1 MSSERSSWW
10 TRVPGSSV
18 VWVVLAALLVWFQL
32 AFVGEFRRVGELYDD
47 DPVTYSQSW
56 LWRPGL
62 RPPRELATFLEA
74 AKAVVPEGSA
84 VVFSCLPTTDRQDFA
99 RSRWAAY
106 LMPEYQVMPAG
117 RTSSSERAVA
127 DFWIV
132 YRNTDPVLGGTAVWR
147 HRDGVV
153 YRIER

>member
-1 MSSERSSWW
+1 MSSERSSQW
-10 TRVPGSSV
+10 TRVPGSAV
-18 VWVVLAALLVWFQL
+18 VWVVLAALLVWFQV
-32 AFVGEFRRVGELYDD
+32 AFVEEVRRVGELYDD

-62 RPPRELATFLEA
+62 RPPRELAAFLEA
-74 AKAVVPEGSA
+74 AKGVVPEGS
-84 VVFSCLPTTDRQDFA
+84 VIVFSCLSTTDREDFT

-106 LMPEYQVMPAG
+106 LMPEHQVMPGG
-117 RTSSSERAVA
+117 RASSSERATA
-127 DFWIV
+127 DYWIA
-132 YRNTDPVLGGTAVWR
+132 YRTTDPVPGGTAVWR